1 MYFFVLIVNPA
12 IRPAGKPASKR
23 QWPEKSIGLAVKVII
38 NLSFS
43 DTIFYLFALR
53 KALPLN
59 YFDQVNENE
68 KIALAASAYTAWA
81 PLSFAAWNTAAYP
94 GVYFLPAP
102 PSGAKPV
109 RSAMVMCCGSRRT
122 RPPCAKTAP
131 ISTIGVEISLFCR

>member
-1 MYFFVLIVNPA
+1 MYFFVLIVNPVA
-12 IRPAGKPASKR
+12 RPAGKPASKR
-23 QWPEKSIGLAVKVII
+23 QRPEKSIGLAVKVII

-81 PLSFAAWNTAAYP
+81 PLSFTAWNTA
-94 GVYFLPAP
+94 G
-102 PSGAKPV
+102 
-109 RSAMVMCCGSRRT
+109 
-122 RPPCAKTAP
+122 
-131 ISTIGVEISLFCR
+131 